1 MSSYL
6 EYDQQKNSDVLC
18 DHLACINLFRYYTN
32 NNRHARA
39 KTNIFLFGK
48 QCFCEM
54 GWLSIFAVIRHFYFN
69 YNYTDSNLP
78 YIHSLFSRRA
88 KYAIQM
94 TISFLVSGFLG
105 YGTSLKTQVPQ
116 PFIIPLI
123 TVLSIQ
129 DSLGLTLAASFQMI
143 ITLVPVSVFIY
154 IVQKIGLSYHDYIAA
169 EFALLISAFFIG
181 FAISQVYFP

>member
-1 MSSYL
+1 
-6 EYDQQKNSDVLC
+6 
-18 DHLACINLFRYYTN
+18 
-32 NNRHARA
+32 
-39 KTNIFLFGK
+39 
-48 QCFCEM
+48 M
-54 GWLSIFAVIRHFYFN
+54 GWLTIFAVIRRFYFN

-94 TISFLVSGFLG
+94 AISFLVSGLLG

-116 PFIIPLI
+116 AFVIPLI

-129 DSLGLTLAASFQMI
+129 DSVGSTVAASFQMI

-154 IVQKIGLSYHDYIAA
+154 IVQKIGLSYHDYVAA
-169 EFALLISAFFIG
+169 EFALLVSTFFYWFCCFTGICFLTNG
-181 FAISQVYFP
+181 VNFRVSTSQQS